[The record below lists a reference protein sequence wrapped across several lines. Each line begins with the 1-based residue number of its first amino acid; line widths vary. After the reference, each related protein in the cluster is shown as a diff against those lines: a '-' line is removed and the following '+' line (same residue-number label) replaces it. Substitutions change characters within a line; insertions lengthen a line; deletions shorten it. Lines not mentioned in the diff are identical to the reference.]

1 MTANTPSP
9 DGTRV
14 ATAADARDVTAPATG
29 LAELGALARSGRAD
43 YGAEALVVCDQLVR
57 IFSAEGVEV
66 QALQGLD
73 LLVSE
78 RELTALVGAS
88 GSGKSTLLSILGG
101 LDKPTAGTVRVAGH
115 NLGKLG
121 PRDWLEYRRHTVGF
135 IWQQTARNL
144 VPYLTAYQNAQLPMR
159 FAGVKR
165 KERRD
170 RAMQL
175 LETVGVGYCRD
186 RFPQQMSGGEQQRVA
201 IATACANDPRL
212 LLADEP
218 TGELDSHTAADVFG
232 ALRAVNVDLGTT
244 VLIVTHDAEVATQVD
259 RTVAIRNGRTSME
272 TLREVV
278 QPLEGG
284 EVAGPGRREVEY
296 AVLDRNGRLQLP
308 ARMTERLG
316 MRERVRLDERTDH
329 IGVWPGF
336 ENGAENGAEH
346 GLENNGA
353 DNDAGGEGGDAERT
367 EQPA

>member
-1 MTANTPSP
+1 VNAELH
-9 DGTRV
+9 DE
-14 ATAADARDVTAPATG
+14 TAPAAG
-29 LAELGALARSGRAD
+29 LAELGALARSGRTE
-43 YGAEALVVCDQLVR
+43 YGTDALVACDQLVR

-73 LLVSE
+73 LLVSA

-115 NLGKLG
+115 NLAELG
-121 PRDWLEYRRHTVGF
+121 PRDWLSYRRHTVGF

-159 FAGVKR
+159 FAGVRR
-165 KERRD
+165 KARRD
-170 RAMQL
+170 RALEL

-186 RFPQQMSGGEQQRVA
+186 RYPQQMSGGEQQRVA

-232 ALRAVNVDLGTT
+232 ALRAVNRDLGTT
-244 VLIVTHDAEVATQVD
+244 VLIVTHDVEVAGQVD

-272 TLREVV
+272 TLREAV
-278 QPLEGG
+278 QPLEGEGSGTG
-284 EVAGPGRREVEY
+284 EPGRRQVEY

-316 MRERVRLDERTDH
+316 MRDRVRLAEQTDH
-329 IGVWPGF
+329 IGVWPG
-336 ENGAENGAEH
+336 
-346 GLENNGA
+346 LEGSA
-353 DNDAGGEGGDAERT
+353 DSDSDGDGGGGDAERT
-367 EQPA
+367 EQRA

>member
-1 MTANTPSP
+1 VNSDEEAAVPADTPSP
-9 DGTRV
+9 D
-14 ATAADARDVTAPATG
+14 DARTARDATAPATG
-29 LAELGALARSGRAD
+29 LAELGALARSGRTE
-43 YGAEALVVCDQLVR
+43 YGTDALVVCDQLVR
-57 IFSAEGVEV
+57 IFTADGVEV

-88 GSGKSTLLSILGG
+88 GSGKSTLLTILGG

-115 NLGKLG
+115 NLAELG
-121 PRDWLEYRRHTVGF
+121 PRDWLDYRRHTVGF

-159 FAGVKR
+159 FAGVRR
-165 KERRD
+165 KARRD
-170 RAMQL
+170 RAMEL
-175 LETVGVGYCRD
+175 LDTVGVGYCRD
-186 RFPQQMSGGEQQRVA
+186 RYPQQMSGGEQQRVA

-218 TGELDSHTAADVFG
+218 TGELDSHTAGDVFG
-232 ALRAVNVDLGTT
+232 ALRAVNRDLGTT
-244 VLIVTHDAEVATQVD
+244 VLIVTHDIEVAGQVD

-278 QPLEGG
+278 RPQEGSESG
-284 EVAGPGRREVEY
+284 EPGRREVEY

-316 MRERVRLDERTDH
+316 MRDRVRLDEQTDH
-329 IGVWPGF
+329 IAVRPG
-336 ENGAENGAEH
+336 
-346 GLENNGA
+346 
-353 DNDAGGEGGDAERT
+353 AGSGSEEPTGQRT
-367 EQPA
+367 